1 MTPLTLTRAEAA
13 SCRSKT
19 NRIKALMDGATKLR
33 AQARELRMT
42 STARQ
47 LGSIIRTLDGVRTR
61 IAEDGPEYFDAA
73 DAFIRAAESGLP
85 EYAARIFR
93 NAH

>member
-1 MTPLTLTRAEAA
+1 MMLTLTRAEAHHV
-13 SCRSKT
+13 RTKT
-19 NRIKALMDGATKLR
+19 NRITALMEGATTLR
-33 AQARELRMT
+33 RQARDLRMT

-47 LGSIIRTLDGVRTR
+47 LGSIVRTLDGVRTR
-61 IAEDGPEYFDAA
+61 LTEDGPEYFDAA
-73 DAFIRAAESGLP
+73 DAFIRAAEDGLP